1 MAVIT
6 KRIEVCDVC
15 RTVGEP
21 VTRVRVAFGAG
32 RLHTY
37 ALCEEHGGP
46 VRDLIGHLGSG
57 TIASAPARS
66 SKQVSLDEI
75 ESVKLARAPKG
86 RRRGSAVPSTGFEKA
101 P

>member
-1 MAVIT
+1 VAVIT

-32 RLHTY
+32 RLRTY

-46 VRDLIGHLGSG
+46 VRELIGHLGSG
-57 TIASAPARS
+57 TISSAPARS

-75 ESVKLARAPKG
+75 ESVKLARSPKG
-86 RRRGSAVPSTGFEKA
+86 RRRSAVPSTGFEKGD
-101 P
+101 

>member
-15 RTVGEP
+15 RTIDEP

-32 RLHTY
+32 RLRTY
-37 ALCEEHGGP
+37 ALCEKHGGP
-46 VRDLIGHLGSG
+46 VRELIGHLGSG

-66 SKQVSLDEI
+66 SRQVSLGEI

-86 RRRGSAVPSTGFEKA
+86 RGRKPVVPPTGFVKGG
-101 P
+101 